1 MIEANGVIKSYG
13 LGGSKTDVLKGI
25 DLQIS
30 DGDFAVILGASG
42 SGKSTLLNCLSGLER
57 VDGGSIE
64 YDGLNIAELSD
75 KALTK
80 LRKENIGFI
89 FQQYYLLPDMTVDKN
104 VRMGAD
110 LAGNSDYREI
120 IKAVGLEA
128 KAAKYPSELSGGE
141 QQRVSVARALAKKP
155 KVLFLDEPTGA
166 LDEKTGRQ
174 VLDYMLKRDTPA
186 RLIAF
191 AISTMFLPAITE
203 ESFYRKSIISFR
215 SKPALVLSAVFGMLL
230 YAAEHSLKPWGIF
243 LTAIWALPLTISYI
257 RTKNVYVPMTA
268 HFIVNVF
275 GNGVTVIMTIV
286 AMCK

>member
-1 MIEANGVIKSYG
+1 MKN
-13 LGGSKTDVLKGI
+13 LKGGKTFWK
-25 DLQIS
+25 Q
-30 DGDFAVILGASG
+30 VIVTTVFFLIVF
-42 SGKSTLLNCLSGLER
+42 GLTT
-57 VDGGSIE
+57 
-64 YDGLNIAELSD
+64 
-75 KALTK
+75 AL
-80 LRKENIGFI
+80 ESFFPN
-89 FQQYYLLPDMTVDKN
+89 
-104 VRMGAD
+104 
-110 LAGNSDYREI
+110 
-120 IKAVGLEA
+120 
-128 KAAKYPSELSGGE
+128 
-141 QQRVSVARALAKKP
+141 
-155 KVLFLDEPTGA
+155 LDTGMI
-166 LDEKTGRQ
+166 
-174 VLDYMLKRDTPA
+174 MLKRDTPA

-191 AISTMFLPAITE
+191 AISTMLLPAITE

>member
-1 MIEANGVIKSYG
+1 MIRTIPVTGTKGYGSSGASTTKRALKGFRAVSGSPHEDIDLNNYTLRQRGRLMYMGAPIATSAVKTSRTNIVG
-13 LGGSKTDVLKGI
+13 LGLQLNPRPDLEFLGLDPDKAEEWTKTVKREFSFRKWVKNLKGGKTFWK
-25 DLQIS
+25 Q
-30 DGDFAVILGASG
+30 VIVTTVFFLIVF
-42 SGKSTLLNCLSGLER
+42 GLTT
-57 VDGGSIE
+57 
-64 YDGLNIAELSD
+64 
-75 KALTK
+75 AL
-80 LRKENIGFI
+80 ESFFPN
-89 FQQYYLLPDMTVDKN
+89 
-104 VRMGAD
+104 
-110 LAGNSDYREI
+110 
-120 IKAVGLEA
+120 
-128 KAAKYPSELSGGE
+128 
-141 QQRVSVARALAKKP
+141 
-155 KVLFLDEPTGA
+155 LDTGMI
-166 LDEKTGRQ
+166 
-174 VLDYMLKRDTPA
+174 MLKRDTPA

>member
-1 MIEANGVIKSYG
+1 MSIYLRKNALPIFIEIIFVVSCFFVPQEYYIYSNLLFYLLLFADFYVKREFSFRKWVKN
-13 LGGSKTDVLKGI
+13 LKGGKTFWK
-25 DLQIS
+25 Q
-30 DGDFAVILGASG
+30 VIVTTVFFLIVF
-42 SGKSTLLNCLSGLER
+42 GLTT
-57 VDGGSIE
+57 
-64 YDGLNIAELSD
+64 
-75 KALTK
+75 AL
-80 LRKENIGFI
+80 ESFFPN
-89 FQQYYLLPDMTVDKN
+89 
-104 VRMGAD
+104 
-110 LAGNSDYREI
+110 
-120 IKAVGLEA
+120 
-128 KAAKYPSELSGGE
+128 
-141 QQRVSVARALAKKP
+141 
-155 KVLFLDEPTGA
+155 LDTGMI
-166 LDEKTGRQ
+166 
-174 VLDYMLKRDTPA
+174 MLKRDTPA

-257 RTKNVYVPMTA
+257 RTKNGCVPMTA